1 MYSFNLYNKSY
12 FDKIL
17 IIFLKFQKNAKI
29 RSMFGEY
36 VQKSPLMTSIYLK
49 NKLNELIFESTS
61 IYVGLRNNEPYG
73 IVFFK
78 NDILTLVFKD
88 PNFTFD
94 SGIKQNLLDI
104 IQDYKDKHNTKVF
117 AYLGQRKKFEKYIQF
132 MKKKFDISVKG
143 VDNFGKVII
152 EFL

>member
-78 NDILTLVFKD
+78 NDLLTLVFKD

-117 AYLGQRKKFEKYIQF
+117 AYLGQREKFEKYIQF

>member
-117 AYLGQRKKFEKYIQF
+117 AYLGQREKFEKYIQF

>member
-1 MYSFNLYNKSY
+1 
-12 FDKIL
+12 
-17 IIFLKFQKNAKI
+17 
-29 RSMFGEY
+29 MFGEY

-78 NDILTLVFKD
+78 NDLLTLVFKD

-117 AYLGQRKKFEKYIQF
+117 AYLGQREKFEKYIQF

-143 VDNFGKVII
+143 VDTFGKVII

>member
-78 NDILTLVFKD
+78 NDLLTLVFKD

-117 AYLGQRKKFEKYIQF
+117 AYLGQREKFEKYIQF
-132 MKKKFDISVKG
+132 MKKK
-143 VDNFGKVII
+143 
-152 EFL
+152 